1 MSTAEEFD
9 AFANGLGKPA
19 EVKPPEAPAVEPPA
33 APVAE
38 PAVPAPAPAPA
49 AEERPRDADGR
60 FVSVA
65 VHARE
70 MGKLK
75 DQVAELTS
83 QLDKVKQTAET
94 PKSIAAFDAL
104 REKFQEDF
112 PDEYKQM
119 MGAFEGELLTRDQQ
133 MAKMSETLSRYEQ
146 SEQQREQQEQQKA
159 ADAVNAIIDASP
171 VLSQLQAAAT
181 TDEGKAVWDA
191 AVKHSQQLLKM
202 PAWVNKTEAEIYEE
216 AGLRAARDYGIKVES
231 TSPATPSPAPAPSA
245 TPAPAPATPKPLPAP
260 TVPGSLSLVP
270 TGQSPEVKGGM
281 QVNSL
286 HAVMNASRNMSR
298 EDFERVLLHGG

>member
-19 EVKPPEAPAVEPPA
+19 EVKPPA
-33 APVAE
+33 APVVEPVAAAP
-38 PAVPAPAPAPA
+38 PAVPAPAPA

-60 FVSVA
+60 FVAVA

-75 DQVAELTS
+75 DQVADLTS
-83 QLDKVKQTAET
+83 QLDKVKQTTET

-119 MGAFEGELLTRDQQ
+119 MGAFEGELLSRDQQ
-133 MAKMSETLSRYEQ
+133 MAKMQATVQQFQTAEKQRAEQ
-146 SEQQREQQEQQKA
+146 AQQQA
-159 ADAVNAIIDASP
+159 AQTVNEIIQASP
-171 VLSQLQAAAT
+171 VLSQLQAAAE
-181 TDEGKAVWDA
+181 TDEGQAVWQA
-191 AVKHSQQLLKM
+191 AVEYSQQLLTM
-202 PAWVNKTEAEIYEE
+202 PAWASKTEAEIYEE
-216 AGLRAARDYGIKVES
+216 AGLRAARDYGIKVEPR
-231 TSPATPSPAPAPSA
+231 TPATPSPAPAPSA
-245 TPAPAPATPKPLPAP
+245 TPVPTPATPKPLPPP

-286 HAVMNASRNMSR
+286 HSVMNASRGMSR